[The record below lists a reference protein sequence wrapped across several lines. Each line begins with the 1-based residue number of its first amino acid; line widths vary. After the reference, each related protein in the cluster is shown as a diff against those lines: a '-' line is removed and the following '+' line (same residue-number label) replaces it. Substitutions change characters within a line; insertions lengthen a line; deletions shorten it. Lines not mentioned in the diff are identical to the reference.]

1 MSAQLIFRNSV
12 YTIVQNQINASNS
25 LRNYVSALQK
35 TIQQVKLSDSQ
46 IMLCMSFS
54 WSSGLDNRANFRK
67 SSRSF
72 LNFEMVI
79 FYTALKNIKLVLLKR
94 IQHKILGKFS
104 QFHSSTIT
112 KCTLGNDLLIA

>member
-94 IQHKILGKFS
+94 IQHKILPVS
-104 QFHSSTIT
+104 QFNHY
-112 KCTLGNDLLIA
+112 KVYPWERLAYCVMYL

>member
-79 FYTALKNIKLVLLKR
+79 FYTALKAFKLVLIKR

-112 KCTLGNDLLIA
+112 KYTLGNDLLIA